1 MPMQEHA
8 LDRFAF
14 RSFTLD
20 LRRRILSHSGQEIP
34 LRPKSFDV
42 LAYLVCNPGRLV
54 AKDEIVEAVWQNVI
68 ASDDSLSRCIS
79 DARSA
84 IGDTGK
90 EVIRTVPGRGYQ
102 FATEVSAFAAEDG
115 ATVAGAK
122 SGGRI
127 RRPYMLAALGLFLAV
142 VAAVIAVTIWDAPL
156 RETTETQS
164 IHPSI
169 VILPFR
175 NNSTDTAIDRFAS
188 GLTSDLNSALAR
200 IPALLVIS
208 ESAARK
214 YAGSAVDPQQAAE
227 ETGAG
232 HVLSG
237 TIQAEGRKLRI
248 SAQLSEGET
257 GLAVWSQRYDRGA
270 ENFLKVQDDIVRQVI
285 IALQIEL
292 TEGEGIRVVSRG
304 TDNLE
309 AWLLKTEA
317 LAEGFTFKRENTM
330 KARELYRQASE
341 LDPDWA
347 APIGGLAWTYRE
359 AIRRG
364 WSTDVGA
371 DRAKWLE
378 LAERCR
384 KINPEFFGC
393 YIQLGNYHIENGQV
407 DEGIRLRE
415 KALAL
420 SPSDL
425 SALSGL
431 AWQLVL
437 IGQIERGL
445 ELLNRA
451 KMVSPF
457 HPPWLIATEAYA
469 FQVAG
474 RYDKAIEGFQYALE
488 HGDFPDWHARLAAV
502 YAEAGDMENAKAQAR
517 LFIEKQPARTVSDL
531 TRILKIQDPEETAH
545 YADMLRKAGIPD

>member
-1 MPMQEHA
+1 MQDHVPGR
-8 LDRFAF
+8 LAF
-14 RSFTLD
+14 RDFTVDVRSRVLS
-20 LRRRILSHSGQEIP
+20 RRGQEIH

-42 LAYLVCNPGRLV
+42 LAYLVANPGRLV
-54 AKDEIVEAVWQNVI
+54 TKDEFLDAVWQNVI
-68 ASDDSLSRCIS
+68 ASDDSLARCIS

-90 EVIRTVPGRGYQ
+90 EVIRTVPGRGYH
-102 FATEVSAFAAEDG
+102 FAAEVSAAMADGPAARRAKAG
-115 ATVAGAK
+115 GWARRAYVLAGSGLALSLIVAV
-122 SGGRI
+122 
-127 RRPYMLAALGLFLAV
+127 LA
-142 VAAVIAVTIWDAPL
+142 IAFWGTPA
-156 RETTETQS
+156 RESAETRS

-175 NNSTDTAIDRFAS
+175 NNSTDAAIDRFAN
-188 GLTSDLNSALAR
+188 GLTLDLSSALAR

-214 YAGSAVDPQQAAE
+214 YAGAAVDPQQAAE

-248 SAQLSEGET
+248 SVQLAEGDT

-270 ENFLKVQDDIVRQVI
+270 ENFLQLQDDIVRQVI

-292 TEGEGIRVVSRG
+292 TDGEAIRVASRG

-309 AWLLKTEA
+309 AWLLNTEA
-317 LAEGFTFKRENTM
+317 LAEGFTFKRGNTM
-330 KARELYRQASE
+330 KARELYRQAAE

-347 APIGGLAWTYRE
+347 APVGGLAWTYRE

-364 WSTDVGA
+364 WSTGVEA
-371 DRAKWLE
+371 DRAKWLA
-378 LAERCR
+378 LAERCQE
-384 KINPEFFGC
+384 IDPDFFGC

-451 KMVSPF
+451 KLVSPF

-469 FQVAG
+469 YQVAG

-502 YAEAGDMENAKAQAR
+502 YAEAGDMENANAQAR
-517 LFIEKQPARTVSDL
+517 LFIEKRPNRTVSDL
-531 TRILKIQDPEETAH
+531 TRILQIQESEETAH

>member
-1 MPMQEHA
+1 MQEHV

-14 RSFTLD
+14 RDFTLD
-20 LRRRILSHSGQEIP
+20 LRRRILLRSGQEIP

-54 AKDEIVEAVWQNVI
+54 AKDEVVEVVWQNVI

-90 EVIRTVPGRGYQ
+90 EVIRTVPGRGYH
-102 FATEVSAFAAEDG
+102 FAAEVLAIAAEG
-115 ATVAGAK
+115 GPAAVGAK
-122 SGGRI
+122 PGGRI
-127 RRPYMLAALGLFLAV
+127 RRPYMLAASGLLVAV
-142 VAAVIAVTIWDAPL
+142 VAAVIALSIWDSPF
-156 RETTETQS
+156 RQSIETRG

-175 NNSTDTAIDRFAS
+175 NTSADSAIERFAF
-188 GLTSDLNSALAR
+188 GLTSDLNAALAR

-237 TIQAEGRKLRI
+237 TIQAERRKLRI
-248 SAQLSEGET
+248 SVQLSEGET
-257 GLAVWSQRYDRGA
+257 GLALWSQRYDRDA
-270 ENFLKVQDDIVRQVI
+270 DDFLQVQDDIVKQVI
-285 IALQIEL
+285 VALQIKL
-292 TEGEGIRVVSRG
+292 TEGDGVRVMSRG

-309 AWLLKTEA
+309 AWLLNTEA
-317 LAEGFTFKRENTM
+317 LAEGFTFKRSNTM
-330 KARELYRQASE
+330 KARELFREAAE
-341 LDPDWA
+341 LDPNWA
-347 APIGGLAWTYRE
+347 APVAGLTWTYRD

-364 WSTDVGA
+364 WSTDVEA
-371 DRAKWLE
+371 DRAKWFE

-384 KINPEFFGC
+384 EIDPDFFGC
-393 YIQLGNYHIENGQV
+393 YIQLGNYYIENGHV
-407 DEGIRLRE
+407 DDGIRLRE

-425 SALSGL
+425 SALAGL

-457 HPPWLIATEAYA
+457 DPPWLIATEAYA

-474 RYDKAIEGFQYALE
+474 RYDKAIEGFRYALE
-488 HGDFPDWHARLAAV
+488 NGDFPDWHARLAAV
-502 YAEAGDMENAKAQAR
+502 YAEAGDMENARAQAQ
-517 LFIEKQPARTVSDL
+517 LFIEKRPNRTVADL